1 MSREDYRPFVPAP
14 GKSRIAGEMPRD
26 HAKARLENP
35 RARELFD
42 TWAKLAGAPFK
53 GLTTDGDVQPGLFA
67 LQPSG
72 APADSMAAAASAL
85 IDMLSPEQRSAACF
99 PVGSSMWQQWQNT
112 EILVEQHGLRLDEVL
127 LEVRD
132 GVLAV
137 LAASLSAR
145 GFEASRA
152 VMRLNQF
159 LGDLVGGPK
168 VLGEWAYTFVLF
180 GMPSSADPWGWQLFG
195 HHLSLSCFVV
205 DGQMVLSPTFMG
217 AEPAYCDT
225 GPFAGTALFEDE
237 ERKGLSLMRSLS
249 AEQQRSA
256 LVAKAMMG
264 SELPPGRWH
273 FADHLHLGGAHQ
285 DNRIVPFEGL
295 RADTMSPVQR
305 RDLMD
310 LISQYASPLPAGPHA
325 ARMAEVERHLSDTHF
340 CWIGGYEETTP
351 FYYRIQSPVIFIEF
365 DHHSG
370 VFLTNPEPAKFHVH
384 TLVRT
389 PNGNDYGV
397 DLLRLHYEQ
406 AHHKHGE

>member
-14 GKSRIAGEMPRD
+14 GKSRIAGETPRE
-26 HAKARLENP
+26 HAAARLESP
-35 RARELFD
+35 RARELFA
-42 TWAKLAGAPFK
+42 TWAKLGEAPFK
-53 GLTTDGDVQPGLFA
+53 GVTTDGRVQSGLFS

-72 APADSMAAAASAL
+72 APAEAMTAAAAAL
-85 IDMLSPEQRSAACF
+85 ISLLSPEQRTSACL
-99 PVGSSMWQQWQNT
+99 PVGSPMWRQWQNT
-112 EILVEQHGLRLDEVL
+112 EILVEHHGLRLDEVSL
-127 LEVRD
+127 SIRD

-180 GMPSSADPWGWQLFG
+180 GKPSSSDPWGWQLFG

-205 DGQMVLSPTFMG
+205 AGQMVLSPTFMG
-217 AEPAYCDT
+217 AEPNYCDT

-237 ERKGLSLMRSLS
+237 ERKGLAIMRSLS
-249 AEQQRSA
+249 VEQQRAA
-256 LVAKAMMG
+256 LVAQAMMG
-264 SELPPGRWH
+264 PDLPPGRWH

-295 RADTMSPVQR
+295 RGGAMSPVQR

-310 LISQYASPLPAGPHA
+310 LVADYVSPLPAGPHA
-325 ARMAEVERHLSDTHF
+325 ARMGEVERHLENTHF
-340 CWIGGYEETTP
+340 CWIGGHEEATP

-370 VFLTNPEPAKFHVH
+370 VFLNNPEPARFHVH

-406 AHHKHGE
+406 AHHRHGA

>member
-14 GKSRIAGEMPRD
+14 GKSRIAGETPRE
-26 HAKARLENP
+26 HAAARLQSP

-42 TWAKLAGAPFK
+42 TWARLAEGPYK
-53 GLTTDGDVQPGLFA
+53 GVTTDGRVQSGLFS

-72 APADSMAAAASAL
+72 APAEAMTAAAAAL
-85 IDMLSPEQRSAACF
+85 IGLLSLEQRTSACL
-99 PVGSSMWQQWQNT
+99 PVDSTMWRQWQNT
-112 EILVEQHGLRLDEVL
+112 EILVEHHGLRLDEVSL
-127 LEVRD
+127 SIRD

-180 GMPSSADPWGWQLFG
+180 GEPSSSEPWGWQLFG

-205 DGQMVLSPTFMG
+205 AGQMVLSPTFMG

-225 GPFAGTALFEDE
+225 GPFTGTALFEDE
-237 ERKGLSLMRSLS
+237 ERKGLAIMRSLS

-264 SELPPGRWH
+264 PELPPGRWH

-295 RADTMSPVQR
+295 RGGAMSPVQR

-310 LISQYASPLPAGPHA
+310 LVADYVSPLPAGPQA
-325 ARMAEVERHLSDTHF
+325 ARMGEVERHLDDTHF
-340 CWIGGYEETTP
+340 CWIGGFGDMTP

-370 VFLTNPEPAKFHVH
+370 VFLNNPEPAKFHVH

-397 DLLRLHYEQ
+397 DLLRLHYER
-406 AHHKHGE
+406 AHHEHGA